1 MTYLFKVGDNV
12 KILNKSGRKRHKS
25 AVIVDKFRTT
35 EKGETLL
42 IRCESFKGKITYIN
56 RHESQVQHVE

>member
-1 MTYLFKVGDNV
+1 MTYLFKVGGKV
-12 KILNKSGRKRHKS
+12 RVPNKLGVFGYKS

-35 EKGETLL
+35 EGETLL
-42 IRCESFKGKITYIN
+42 IKCESFKGKITYIN